1 MAQRIHAETAL
12 LQELSIRPGFG
23 LELIERVK
31 TRTGGRVVL
40 HQGSIYPALRSL
52 EREGLLRSWEEPGP
66 LTRGGPPRRY
76 YDVTDAGREEAAK
89 DRDVLLNLAIGSPDA
104 AEALARLL
112 PDWLLGALRRAV
124 A

>member
-1 MAQRIHAETAL
+1 M
-12 LQELSIRPGFG
+12 RPGFG

-31 TRTGGRVVL
+31 TRTGGRLVL

-66 LTRGGPPRRY
+66 QTRGGPPRRFY
-76 YDVTDAGREEAAK
+76 EVTEAGREAAMK
-89 DRDVLLNLAIGSPDA
+89 DRDVLLNMAIGSPDA

-112 PDWLLGALRRAV
+112 PDWLLSALRRV
-124 A
+124 AA